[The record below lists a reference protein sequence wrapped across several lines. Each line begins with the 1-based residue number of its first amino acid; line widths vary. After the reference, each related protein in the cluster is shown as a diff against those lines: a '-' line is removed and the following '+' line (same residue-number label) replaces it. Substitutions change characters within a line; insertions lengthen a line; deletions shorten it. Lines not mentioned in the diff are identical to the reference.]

1 MGICDGRAVIVTGA
15 GRGLGREYALAYA
28 AEGAKV
34 VVNDLGGSVVGG
46 GSDHSAA
53 DSVVDEIRK
62 SGGEAIASHDDVAD
76 WDGAGRLVDTALKT
90 FGRLDSVVN
99 NAGILKVLPF
109 GEHSLEL
116 WDATIRVHLRG
127 HYCVIRRAYDYWRQQ
142 RGRGDPIDAR
152 IVNITSNA
160 GLQGAIGEAPY
171 ATAKGGIA
179 SLTLSLAAELGR
191 DGITVNAVAP
201 TARTR
206 MTDAY
211 WPEAVAK
218 TNSGFDYM
226 DPANVAP
233 MVVWLGS
240 NLSGHISGQIFE
252 VGGGSIALADGW
264 DLGPVVDRQRRWA
277 PAEIGDGV
285 AVLMSR
291 RRATRPA
298 WE

>member
-1 MGICDGRAVIVTGA
+1 MGICDGRVVIVTGS

-46 GSDHSAA
+46 GRDISAA
-53 DSVVDEIRK
+53 DSVVEEIRK
-62 SGGEAIASHDDVAD
+62 SGGEAIANHDDVAD
-76 WDGAGRLVDTALKT
+76 WDGAGNLIETALKA

-99 NAGILKVLPF
+99 NAGILKVTPL
-109 GEHSLEL
+109 GEHTLEL

-127 HYCVIRRAYDYWRQQ
+127 HYCVIRRAYVYWKQQ
-142 RGRGDPIDAR
+142 RVAGTPVDAR
-152 IVNITSNA
+152 VVNITSLA
-160 GLQGAIGEAPY
+160 GLQGSINAAPY

-179 SLTLSLAAELGR
+179 SLTLALAAELAGE
-191 DGITVNAVAP
+191 GIAVNAVAP

-206 MTDAY
+206 MTHAY
-211 WPEAVAK
+211 WPEHVAK
-218 TNSGFDYM
+218 VNSGFDFM

-240 NLSGHISGQIFE
+240 NQSGHINGQIFE
-252 VGGGSIALADGW
+252 VGGGSIALEDGW
-264 DLGPVVDRQRRWA
+264 DLGPVVDRQRKWE

>member
-1 MGICDGRAVIVTGA
+1 MGICDGRVVIVTGG
-15 GRGLGREYALAYA
+15 GRGLGREYALGYA
-28 AEGAKV
+28 AEGARV
-34 VVNDLGGSVVGG
+34 VVNDLGGGVAGG
-46 GSDHSAA
+46 GSDQSAA
-53 DSVVDEIRK
+53 DAVAEEIARA
-62 SGGEAIASHDDVAD
+62 GGEAVANHDDVAD
-76 WDGAGRLVDTALKT
+76 WDGAGRLIQTALDS

-109 GEHSLEL
+109 VEHSLEL

-127 HYCVIRRAYDYWRQQ
+127 HYCVIRRAVDYWREQ
-142 RGRGDPIDAR
+142 RATGNPIDAR
-152 IVNITSNA
+152 VVNITSNA

-179 SLTLSLAAELGR
+179 SLTLSLAAELAG
-191 DGITVNAVAP
+191 DGVVMNAVAP

-206 MTDAY
+206 MTVAY

-218 TNSGFDYM
+218 QNQGFDYM

-240 NLSGHISGQIFE
+240 NLSGHVTGQIFE

-264 DLGPVVDRQRRWA
+264 DLGPVIDRQRKWA

-285 AVLMSR
+285 AVLMMR
-291 RRATRPA
+291 RRATRPP